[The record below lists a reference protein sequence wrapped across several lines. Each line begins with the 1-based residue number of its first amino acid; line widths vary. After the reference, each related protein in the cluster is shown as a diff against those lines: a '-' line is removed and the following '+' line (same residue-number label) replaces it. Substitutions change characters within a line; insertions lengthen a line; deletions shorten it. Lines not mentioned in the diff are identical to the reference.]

1 MMTPTSSRAMAASPW
16 YHACCSWRKWSPTAT
31 TPSEPKTIAD
41 SRVGDAGGSED
52 TSVSTP
58 KARYGRGSSPCSSRA
73 IDDFPELEAPL
84 RTITAL
90 RTPTTVA
97 QRGPCPR
104 ANCFPAGPTAHGHAR
119 SCADLAQTWFS
130 SFRNGIPDPDEGELS
145 ERAFCGIRPRVHAGT
160 AWWVFTGTSA
170 LIDVPN
176 GATKLHAT
184 PSRHRDRACQAAE
197 VGAVWGCWAM
207 TVCSDG
213 MRIHRIG

>member
-31 TPSEPKTIAD
+31 TPSEPKTISD

-97 QRGPCPR
+97 QMGPCPR

-130 SFRNGIPDPDEGELS
+130 SFRNGILTRTRVSFRNAPSAVSALACTPERLGGCSPAHRLS
-145 ERAFCGIRPRVHAGT
+145 STSPTAPPSCTRHHRGT
-160 AWWVFTGTSA
+160 AIARVRRQRSVRSGVA
-170 LIDVPN
+170 GP
-176 GATKLHAT
+176 
-184 PSRHRDRACQAAE
+184 
-197 VGAVWGCWAM
+197 
-207 TVCSDG
+207 
-213 MRIHRIG
+213 